1 MAPDGWSPLTES
13 TGRGEAALVEGD
25 VEFDGRDATLLGT
38 IDDCGS
44 IAAAASTL
52 ERSRARALRRIDTL
66 EDAFGPLVE
75 RTRGGSHGGGSRLT
89 ANGREVLTR
98 FERLNAVLSATATV
112 PETVLEGTVTD
123 VDGELATVE
132 TAVGSLTGIH
142 DGTLADGD
150 AVQLRVGADAVTVVD
165 SGSGPEPDST
175 SARNRLQGTIADVES
190 GETVWTVSVEV
201 DGSRFSALVTDE
213 SASRLDLCAGSS
225 VGLQWKA
232 TATRLVPTA

>member
-1 MAPDGWSPLTES
+1 MTDP
-13 TGRGEAALVEGD
+13 TGRGKAALVEGD
-25 VEFDGRDATLLGT
+25 VEFDDRDATLLGT

-52 ERSRARALRRIDTL
+52 ERSRARALRRIGTL

-75 RTRGGSHGGGSRLT
+75 RTRGGSQGGGSRLT
-89 ANGREVLTR
+89 QNGHDVLAR
-98 FERLNAVLSATATV
+98 YERLNAVLSAAATV
-112 PETVLEGTVTD
+112 PETVLAGTVTG
-123 VDGELATVE
+123 VDGELA
-132 TAVGSLTGIH
+132 AVGTTVGKMTGIH

-150 AVQLRVGADAVTVVD
+150 AVQVRIGADAVTVVD

-175 SARNRLQGTIADVES
+175 SARNRLQGTIADVRS

-201 DGSRFSALVTDE
+201 DGTRFSALVTDE
-213 SASRLDLCAGSS
+213 SASRLALRVDAS
-225 VGLQWKA
+225 VRLRWKA